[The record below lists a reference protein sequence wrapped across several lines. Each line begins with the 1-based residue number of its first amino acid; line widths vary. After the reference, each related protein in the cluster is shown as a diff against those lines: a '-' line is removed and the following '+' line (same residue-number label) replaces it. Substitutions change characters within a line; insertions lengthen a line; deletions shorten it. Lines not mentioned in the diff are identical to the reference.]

1 MDSSDKKKIGYVLGG
16 NFILLSIRSFLVI
29 DDLLT
34 GIVFLIL
41 GFAVLYAN
49 EKN

>member
-1 MDSSDKKKIGYVLGG
+1 MENINKEKIGYIAGSVLL
-16 NFILLSIRSFLVI
+16 FLAIRSFLVI